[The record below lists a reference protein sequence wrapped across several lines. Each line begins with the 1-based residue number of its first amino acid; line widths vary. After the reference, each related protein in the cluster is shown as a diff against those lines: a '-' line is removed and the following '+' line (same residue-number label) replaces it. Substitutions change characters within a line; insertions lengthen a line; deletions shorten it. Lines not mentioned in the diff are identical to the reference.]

1 MQNNCIT
8 NLLDIQGVKVK
19 KVENNKNL
27 EIFIETKSK
36 LHVCPSCNHFTKHVF
51 DYRIQKIQHIS
62 IGQKPTFLFLRK
74 RRYICNHCGKK
85 FYENYDFI
93 QKYFRKS
100 NALYNNVINDLKMQ
114 KNFKTIAKDNH
125 ISAPTVVRFMNYE
138 AFLNNYYNHTKYLP
152 QHIGIDEFK
161 GNCDNTKYLFHV
173 FDLDTHK
180 TIDIVKGKS
189 YDILESYFSK
199 IKNRSEVKI
208 VSMDLCNSFK
218 RIIKDKFFNAKIIA
232 DCFHFT
238 RTVMNSLDEL
248 RLNIWR
254 NAKGKDKL
262 YFRYLKTSLMKD
274 ISKANYKDSE
284 KLLHAFEISPILKY
298 GYNLKNEFLKI
309 KKANGFKEKENLF
322 RKWLYDA
329 ECSTISEFKTC
340 VKTLRQWHEYISNYF
355 QYNLSNGPTE
365 GKNNLIKVIKRMS
378 FGFRNFNNF
387 RNRILI
393 LNLK

>member
-1 MQNNCIT
+1 M
-8 NLLDIQGVKVK
+8 K
-19 KVENNKNL
+19 
-27 EIFIETKSK
+27 
-36 LHVCPSCNHFTKHVF
+36 FTL
-51 DYRIQKIQHIS
+51 KI
-62 IGQKPTFLFLRK
+62 
-74 RRYICNHCGKK
+74 N
-85 FYENYDFI
+85 
-93 QKYFRKS
+93 
-100 NALYNNVINDLKMQ
+100 
-114 KNFKTIAKDNH
+114 
-125 ISAPTVVRFMNYE
+125 
-138 AFLNNYYNHTKYLP
+138 
-152 QHIGIDEFK
+152 
-161 GNCDNTKYLFHV
+161 
-173 FDLDTHK
+173 THK

-329 ECSTISEFKTC
+329 ECSTISEFKTFG
-340 VKTLRQWHEYISNYF
+340 TLRN
-355 QYNLSNGPTE
+355 
-365 GKNNLIKVIKRMS
+365 
-378 FGFRNFNNF
+378 
-387 RNRILI
+387 
-393 LNLK
+393 